1 MTIELQAID
10 ASFARQV
17 HGLNLWQLLDHGT
30 TPSQSQSQSQIDT
43 IQEELRAAFNEHPVL
58 VFRRQCLSE
67 DELLALGRVFGQ
79 PAEYVE
85 RSWHSS
91 RPEISIVS
99 NMRNSAG
106 DYIGGLSS
114 KELNWHTDQS
124 YNAAPVTGCFLY
136 AQVVPDDGSRTSWAS
151 LYAGYESLPE
161 ETKSRIEHA
170 VGIFSYAARTGA
182 VITGDKDEQVVQQ
195 TYRARIDASPD
206 VKHPL
211 VSRHPLSG
219 RKSFY
224 IDPGTLIGI
233 EAMSEQ
239 DSGPLLAQLR
249 QAATCAANVYHH
261 CWQLGDLVL
270 WDNAVT
276 LHRRD
281 AFADEQ
287 TRLLKRMIIN
297 LPAATHIIPAQID

>member
-1 MTIELQAID
+1 VSIELQALD

-17 HGLNLWQLLDHGT
+17 HGLNLWDLLDER
-30 TPSQSQSQSQIDT
+30 SNQSQNRCGT
-43 IQEELRAAFNEHPVL
+43 AEEELRSAFNKHPVL

-67 DELLALGRVFGQ
+67 DELLTLGRVLGK

-91 RPEISIVS
+91 KPEVSIVS

-106 DYIGGLSS
+106 DNIGGLSS

-124 YNAAPVTGCFLY
+124 YNATPVTGCFLY
-136 AQVVPDDGSRTSWAS
+136 AQVVPNDGSRTSWAS
-151 LYAGYESLPE
+151 LYAGYESLQE
-161 ETKSRIEHA
+161 ETKSRIELA
-170 VGIFSYAARTGA
+170 IGIFSYAARTGA
-182 VITGDKDEQVVQQ
+182 VITGDKDEQIVQQ
-195 TYRARIDASPD
+195 SYSARIEASPD
-206 VKHPL
+206 VRHPL
-211 VSRHPLSG
+211 VNKHPRSG
-219 RKSFY
+219 RKSLY

-233 EAMSEQ
+233 DGMSTR
-239 DSGPLLAQLR
+239 DSAPLLAQLQ

-261 CWQLGDLVL
+261 QWQLGDLVL

-281 AFADEQ
+281 AFADKQ
-287 TRLLKRMIIN
+287 TRLLKRMIID
-297 LPAATHIIPAQID
+297 LPADTHIIPAQIC